1 MSRKSAYVRYLKVR
15 SDPEKWEDQKTRN
28 RIYKARFRKSH
39 NGEYKSNKDYSRK
52 AAPAVSATSEPP
64 RKPIAVPGIPL
75 SRLMAGK

>member
-1 MSRKSAYVRYLKVR
+1 MSRKSADARYLKVR
-15 SDPEKWEDQKTRN
+15 SDPEKWQDQKARN
-28 RIYKARFRKSH
+28 RIYKARFRKRH

-52 AAPAVSATSEPP
+52 AAPVVPAISRPP